1 MNKYLKY
8 GLWSVLAIM
17 ALLAAVV
24 AYIAL
29 TFDPNAYKPRIIQAV
44 KESKQRTL
52 KLDGDITLHFFPSI
66 GVSLSKVSLSEFR
79 SEQEFVSV
87 DNASVSLKLL
97 PLLARQVVVDEVAV
111 SGVKAQFVKYKNGKT
126 NLDDLLGKE
135 AAPAPAPVPVPVP
148 SSEAGA
154 PMMFDIASV
163 QLDKTE
169 LSYRDEATGARYS
182 VQDLSLKT
190 GRIANGIPGKIEFA
204 AHIQSSKPRL
214 DIAAQINTTLTFD
227 LGKGL
232 FQVQGL
238 DLQAKGSALDFTDL
252 IVKASGDASA
262 QPATEEFS
270 MKKFVLSANGMKA
283 KDKFEAGLDAPNLNL
298 TRDKFTG
305 DGIALNAKLDGALGD
320 IVATLSLPGIEGN
333 ASAFKVSS
341 MALDVDVKQAE
352 QAFKLKLTSPV
363 AGSLDAQQFNLSDI
377 KLALNATGD
386 KLPGKSISSELA
398 GSVQADLGRQS
409 IQGKMAGGLLQSQI
423 KAKLAVNNFSV
434 PMIRYDLEVDQFDAD
449 PYMPKKTAA
458 SAEQG
463 KAQGPATEQ
472 GTGKSTAAP
481 EQPFD
486 LSALKTLNLQGSLRI
501 GSLKAANIK
510 VAQLRVDVKAKN
522 GMVDIAPISARLY
535 QGSID
540 GRASV
545 NALTN
550 GFAVNEKLTGVD
562 IAPLLKDAANLD
574 LAEGRGNIVLD
585 LIAQGSTV
593 SGLKKALNGKASVD
607 LANGAIKGVNLE
619 KLVQGVQNLGKE
631 TSVQTLGVDKNE
643 KTPFSEF
650 KASFK
655 VHNGVAHNDDL
666 AVKSTVLRVTGK
678 GDIDIGRGNMDY
690 NAKAIFAK
698 TEQGKTATLPVNIS
712 GTFDDLKYKVDYS
725 ALIADV
731 AKQKLD
737 EKKDELKARA
747 RDELKKGLKDLFK

>member
-8 GLWSVLAIM
+8 GLWSVGAVM
-17 ALLAAVV
+17 ALGAAVI

-66 GVSLSKVSLSEFR
+66 GVSLSKVSLSEFQ

-97 PLLARQVVVDEVAV
+97 PLLARQLVVDEVAV
-111 SGVKAQFVKYKNGKT
+111 SGVRVQFVKYKNGKT

-135 AAPAPAPVPVPVP
+135 TAPAPAPAPVPA
-148 SSEAGA
+148 SEASA
-154 PMMFDIASV
+154 PMLFDIASV

-169 LSYRDEATGARYS
+169 LSYRDEASGARYS
-182 VQDLSLKT
+182 VRELSLKT

-204 AHIQSSKPRL
+204 AHFQSSKPSL
-214 DIAAQINTTLTFD
+214 DITAQIKTMLTFD
-227 LGKGL
+227 LEKSR

-238 DLQAKGSALDFTDL
+238 DLQAGGSALDYTDL

-270 MKKFVLSANGMKA
+270 MKQFALSASGMKE
-283 KDKFEAGLDAPNLNL
+283 KNKFDARLDAPNLNL
-298 TRDKFTG
+298 TRDKFSG

-320 IVATLSLPGIEGN
+320 IAATLSLPGIEGN
-333 ASAFKVSS
+333 ASAFKIGS
-341 MALDVDVKQAE
+341 MALDVEVKQTE

-363 AGSLDAQQFNLSDI
+363 AGSLDAQQFNLSDM
-377 KLALNATGD
+377 KLALDATGD
-386 KLPGKSISSELA
+386 KLPGKHISSELK
-398 GSVQADLGRQS
+398 GSIQADLGRQS

-434 PMIRYDLEVDQFDAD
+434 PAIRYDLEVDQFDAD
-449 PYMPKKTAA
+449 PYMPQKTAA

-463 KAQGPATEQ
+463 KAQSPAAEQ
-472 GTGKSTAAP
+472 GAGKSAAAP

-486 LSALKTLNLQGSLRI
+486 LSALKTLNLEGSLRI

-522 GMVDIAPISARLY
+522 GMVNIAPLSARLY

-540 GRASV
+540 GKASV
-545 NALTN
+545 NAQTN

-562 IAPLLKDAANLD
+562 VATLLKDAANLD
-574 LAEGRGNIVLD
+574 MAEGRGNIVLD
-585 LIAQGSTV
+585 LTAQGNTV
-593 SGLKKALNGKASVD
+593 SGLKKALNGNASVD

-619 KLVQGVQNLGKE
+619 KLVQGVQNLGRE
-631 TSVQTLGVDKNE
+631 SSVQTLGVDKNE

-712 GTFDDLKYKVDYS
+712 GTFDDLKYKIDYS
-725 ALIADV
+725 ALIADI

-737 EKKDELKARA
+737 EKKDELKAKA